1 MSNLDSL
8 YQEIILE
15 HNRRPRNFRVME
27 GADRMVEGRNPLC
40 GDALTLWLKLEGDVV
55 ADVSFQGSGCAISKA
70 SASLM
75 TEAIKGKTRA
85 QARHLFEQFHEL
97 VTGKLD
103 VEHDPEAKRALG
115 SLRALGGVARFPIR
129 VKCASMAWHALRS
142 ALNENG
148 AVSVAAP
155 VSERFETVA
164 DVADV
169 PEGSLLAVRTQT
181 GEDVCLFNYRG
192 TIGAVHNVCT
202 HAEFPMSDGTLTNDG
217 CLECVWHGARYACLT
232 GEVRRGPA
240 VDALPL
246 YEVRVVDG
254 KIQVGGRR
262 S

>member
-1 MSNLDSL
+1 MSNLDAL

-40 GDALTLWLKLEGDVV
+40 GDALTLWLKFDGDVV
-55 ADVSFQGSGCAISKA
+55 TDASFQGSGCAISKA

-75 TEAIKGKTRA
+75 TEAVKGKTRA
-85 QARHLFEQFHEL
+85 QAEHLFEQFHEL

-103 VEHDPEAKRALG
+103 VEQDAAAKRALG

-142 ALNENG
+142 ALGNG
-148 AVSVAAP
+148 AGGPAGAA
-155 VSERFETVA
+155 EDRFETVA
-164 DVADV
+164 DVTEL
-169 PEGSLLAVRTQT
+169 PEGSLLAVRTRA
-181 GEDVCLFNYRG
+181 GEEVCLFNYRG

-202 HAEFPMSDGTLTNDG
+202 HAEFPISDGTLTNDG
-217 CLECVWHGARYACLT
+217 CLECVWHGARYACQT

-240 VDALPL
+240 VDPLPV
-246 YEVRVVDG
+246 YDVRVLNG
-254 KIQVGGRR
+254 KIQVGARR
-262 S
+262 A